1 MNKIAW
7 EKWVD
12 FDEEDLIID
21 NSDEFEED
29 EEEFRSVEIEPI
41 MIRTPL
47 GVYSP
52 FEPMTPSKMFD
63 CWVMH
68 TNFDISD
75 EIVRI
80 NKLIEALRN
89 AMYSAKG
96 MKDVYQDKTEFSN
109 SINEV
114 KYEMYHQFQSELSE
128 FYKLLYVSFT
138 NKEMNNG
145 LESISSLLEKNKTD
159 FDERINHIYFHA
171 GQNMLKEK
179 DIATLFNLNRELYSS
194 CKAIA
199 LAVKDY
205 KDKSI

>member
-80 NKLIEALRN
+80 
-89 AMYSAKG
+89 
-96 MKDVYQDKTEFSN
+96 
-109 SINEV
+109 
-114 KYEMYHQFQSELSE
+114 
-128 FYKLLYVSFT
+128 
-138 NKEMNNG
+138 
-145 LESISSLLEKNKTD
+145 LESVDGIEVLKVMSRYRVFIGIGKMFLFSEVREVLQSKLCESEGADFIENETMSKLDNIFSSMGDSKKWAIFLGKDGTVISISVENDLEEYESKLHNMTSMKNGNI
-159 FDERINHIYFHA
+159 FIYSE
-171 GQNMLKEK
+171 N
-179 DIATLFNLNRELYSS
+179 
-194 CKAIA
+194 
-199 LAVKDY
+199 
-205 KDKSI
+205 